1 MVTTDDVFVHLGPW
15 HVPIIVFCLFRGFP
29 AAWHAMATSFTAPT
43 LEHWCARPPLFSNW
57 TTQEWLALGIP
68 RDISDSGEVTTSR
81 CEMFAFDELLN
92 GSILIHNDS
101 RVRCSNWE
109 YDRGT
114 HTNTLTN
121 QFDLV
126 CDRIWLRAASQSVY
140 MVGLMVGNF
149 FYAHLSDWYGRKRA
163 LAFMVP
169 VPIVAG
175 VMTAFSS
182 SFLMLNIG
190 RFISS
195 LGIGGIQNT
204 TFTFVMEV
212 LSARHRAL
220 GSLISS
226 GGWTT
231 GLLTLVALAWFI
243 RDWFHM
249 QLVISLAYLLLAL
262 NWMFMSES
270 PRWLLATS
278 KYQEAEHV
286 LADAIKKNKIK
297 DVRPEDIIKDF
308 KGKPSQENTSKKPTF
323 IELFRVSCIRWT
335 TVNMCIMSILGTLL
349 YYNLTY
355 SSILLGGNPYV
366 SFALM
371 AAMEYPV
378 RLISVLFI
386 NYIRRRPS
394 YVILYAFSALCSV
407 VIIFLPKRLW
417 WLQLCFALLTKL
429 GSTCAYSVNFV
440 QLSELYPTKIRTL
453 AMGFTIT
460 LGRVGAIIAPF
471 TKELG
476 VIFEPWAPKV
486 VDIAI
491 CIVLAISGAM
501 LPETFRAELPDTLED
516 IKQRREKKKQQ
527 ESKPLPEI
535 EVMRL

>member
-1 MVTTDDVFVHLGPW
+1 MVTTDDVFVHLGVW
-15 HVPIIVFCLFRGFP
+15 HVPVFVFCLFRGFP
-29 AAWHAMATSFTAPT
+29 AGWHAMATSFTAPA
-43 LEHWCARPPLFSNW
+43 LDHWCARPPEFSNW
-57 TTQEWLALGIP
+57 TTDEWMTLGIP
-68 RDISDSGEVTTSR
+68 RDISDSGEVKTSR
-81 CEMFAFDELLN
+81 CEMFAFEKLLD
-92 GSILIHNDS
+92 GRTLIRNDS
-101 RVRCSNWE
+101 RVRCSSWE
-109 YDRGT
+109 YDKGI
-114 HTNTLTN
+114 HINTLTN
-121 QFDLV
+121 EFDLV

-149 FYAHLSDWYGRKRA
+149 IYAHLSDWYGRKRA

-182 SFLMLNIG
+182 SFLMFNIG
-190 RFISS
+190 RFITS

-231 GLLTLVALAWFI
+231 GLLTLVGLAWYI
-243 RDWFHM
+243 RDWF
-249 QLVISLAYLLLAL
+249 QLQIVISLAYLLSIL
-262 NWMFMSES
+262 NWVFLPES
-270 PRWLLATS
+270 PRWLLATA
-278 KYQEAEHV
+278 KYEEAEHV

-297 DVRPEDIIKDF
+297 DVQAEDIIKDF
-308 KGKPSQENTSKKPTF
+308 KDKLAEVLTSSKPTF
-323 IELFRVSCIRWT
+323 IELFRVPCIRWT
-335 TVNMCIMSILGTLL
+335 TVNMCFMSILSTLL

-355 SSILLGGNPYV
+355 SSILLGSNPYV

-378 RLISVLFI
+378 RLVSVLFI
-386 NYIRRRPS
+386 NYVKRRPS
-394 YVILYAFSALCSV
+394 YVILYIFSGLCSLA
-407 VIIFLPKRLW
+407 IIFIPRHLW
-417 WLQLCFALLTKL
+417 WVQLSLAMLTKL

-460 LGRVGAIIAPF
+460 VGRLGAIIAPF

-476 VIFEPWAPKV
+476 VIFAPWAPKA
-486 VDIAI
+486 VDVAI
-491 CIVLAISGAM
+491 CIALTVIGAL

-516 IKQRREKKKQQ
+516 IKQRR
-527 ESKPLPEI
+527 
-535 EVMRL
+535 